1 MLSLARAETHWL
13 AAAAP
18 PVSVEL
24 VAVELVATATA
35 AAVCRLADR
44 ALIAGQVE
52 NEEES
57 IDSP

>member
-35 AAVCRLADR
+35 AVCRLADR

-52 NEEES
+52 NEGES

>member
-1 MLSLARAETHWL
+1 M
-13 AAAAP
+13 
-18 PVSVEL
+18 SVEL

-52 NEEES
+52 NEGES